1 MGIDKKLSVD
11 DKQIYYVNSQTP
23 EIYRRHLF
31 SSTFTG
37 APAKEISVFLTP
49 VNEANCP
56 WVADRPL
63 QMPGATQYFLR
74 AEKHHPRSE
83 KKKKKK
89 KRRGSDPQAGAT
101 QLGAFPQPR
110 TQGPWPSERHGGTAA
125 RPPPPQR
132 PRRGWPCPLGGCGVG
147 RALVPRGSAPAAA
160 CTPTIPPL

>member
-49 VNEANCP
+49 VTEANCP

-83 KKKKKK
+83 KKKKKEK
-89 KRRGSDPQAGAT
+89 EARK
-101 QLGAFPQPR
+101 
-110 TQGPWPSERHGGTAA
+110 
-125 RPPPPQR
+125 RPPGWGHPARGFPPAQDT
-132 PRRGWPCPLGGCGVG
+132 GSLALGT
-147 RALVPRGSAPAAA
+147 PRGHRSPPAPPSTATAGLA
-160 CTPTIPPL
+160 LPAGGLRGRESSGAPR